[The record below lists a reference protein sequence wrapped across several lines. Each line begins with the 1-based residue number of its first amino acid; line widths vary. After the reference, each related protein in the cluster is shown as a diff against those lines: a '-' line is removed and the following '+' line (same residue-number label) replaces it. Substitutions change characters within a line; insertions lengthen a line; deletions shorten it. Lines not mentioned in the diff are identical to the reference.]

1 MPPGWTKYSCW
12 VFREAPLWAS
22 LVRLAGKIASSWRLI
37 SGRNSPSR
45 QPQCRGRAGL
55 AVQCPDRFLDAVA
68 EIIAAGFTVERA
80 HAVSQPA

>member
-1 MPPGWTKYSCW
+1 MPPGRTKYSRW

-45 QPQCRGRAGL
+45 QPQCRGRAGFSGSM
-55 AVQCPDRFLDAVA
+55 PR
-68 EIIAAGFTVERA
+68 IASSMLSPRSSLQASR
-80 HAVSQPA
+80 